1 MSKETKPPLDSR
13 IGKDSPFTFG
23 QRYLE
28 SEEDV
33 FNHNAWD
40 HVEWGEEQIKQ
51 AQELISKQY
60 DHPVKEF
67 DKNLYNSNP
76 AKYWDLFYKHNR
88 ENFFKDRKW
97 LQIEFP
103 SLYKVTSKNYQQPT
117 TILEIGCGAGNTFFP
132 ILNQNENENLRL

>member
-67 DKNLYNSNP
+67 DKIYIILIQLNIGIYFINIIEKIFLKIVNGYKLNSHHYIKSLVKLSTTNYNIRNWLWCWEYIFP
-76 AKYWDLFYKHNR
+76 
-88 ENFFKDRKW
+88 NFK
-97 LQIEFP
+97 
-103 SLYKVTSKNYQQPT
+103 SK
-117 TILEIGCGAGNTFFP
+117 
-132 ILNQNENENLRL
+132 

>member
-88 ENFFKDRKW
+88 EIFLKIVNGYKLNSHHYIKSLVKLSTTNYNIRNWLWCWEYIFPNFK
-97 LQIEFP
+97 
-103 SLYKVTSKNYQQPT
+103 SK
-117 TILEIGCGAGNTFFP
+117 
-132 ILNQNENENLRL
+132 

>member
-51 AQELISKQY
+51 AQE
-60 DHPVKEF
+60 
-67 DKNLYNSNP
+67 
-76 AKYWDLFYKHNR
+76 
-88 ENFFKDRKW
+88 
-97 LQIEFP
+97 
-103 SLYKVTSKNYQQPT
+103 
-117 TILEIGCGAGNTFFP
+117 TI
-132 ILNQNENENLRL
+132 

>member
-67 DKNLYNSNP
+67 DKIYIILIQLNIGIYFINI
-76 AKYWDLFYKHNR
+76 
-88 ENFFKDRKW
+88 
-97 LQIEFP
+97 IEKIF
-103 SLYKVTSKNYQQPT
+103 
-117 TILEIGCGAGNTFFP
+117 
-132 ILNQNENENLRL
+132 